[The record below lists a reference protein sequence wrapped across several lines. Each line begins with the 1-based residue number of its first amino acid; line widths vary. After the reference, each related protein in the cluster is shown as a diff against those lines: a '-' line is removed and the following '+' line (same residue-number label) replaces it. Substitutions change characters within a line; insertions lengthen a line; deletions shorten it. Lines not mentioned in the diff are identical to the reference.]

1 MKSALIRRAIALVP
15 TLFVVTVAV
24 FSLRAL
30 IPGGPAQAI
39 LGTNATPQAIG
50 VLNRQLGLDR
60 PLVSQ
65 YFSWI
70 GGIFQG
76 HLGTS
81 YQSREPVSTVIA
93 QRLNPTLELVLGSLV
108 VALVFGSIIGIWS
121 AIHHQDIG
129 GRFVLGATGLGL
141 SVPDFWLAT
150 IASGL
155 FGLSL
160 KVLPAVGYTPLSQ
173 GVSSN
178 IRSLI
183 LPIAV
188 LSLSSGA
195 FFARHLQS
203 SMVAALRSPYT
214 RTAWAMGLKPREVYW
229 TYGVRN
235 SLGPVITFLPLVVAG
250 LVGASVI
257 VETVFA
263 IPGISSEIV
272 AATTA
277 RDYAVLQVIVL
288 FLALTVVV
296 LNFLADLA
304 LGFIDPRTRRHGEA

>member
-1 MKSALIRRAIALVP
+1 MRQALVRRAIALVP

-24 FSLRAL
+24 FALRVL

-60 PLVSQ
+60 PIVSQ
-65 YFSWI
+65 YLSWI
-70 GGIFQG
+70 GGVFQG
-76 HLGTS
+76 HFGVS
-81 YQSREPVSTVIA
+81 YASRQPVSTVIA
-93 QRLNPTLELVLGSLV
+93 QRLNPTLELVFGSLIVALVLGSL
-108 VALVFGSIIGIWS
+108 IGIWS
-121 AIHHQDIG
+121 AIHYQDAG

-160 KVLPAVGYTPLSQ
+160 KVLPAVGYTPISQ
-173 GVSSN
+173 GITNN

-257 VETVFA
+257 VEIVFA

-272 AATTA
+272 AAVTA

-288 FLALTVVV
+288 FLALTIVV

-304 LGFIDPRTRRHGEA
+304 LGFIDPRTRRHSEA

>member
-1 MKSALIRRAIALVP
+1 LVGRLLALVP
-15 TLFVVTVAV
+15 TLFVVSVAAFV
-24 FSLRAL
+24 LRVL

-39 LGTNATPQAIG
+39 LGTNATPQAIR
-50 VLNRQLGLDR
+50 VLNRQLGLNR
-60 PLVSQ
+60 PLVAQ
-65 YFSWI
+65 YLSWV
-70 GGIFQG
+70 GGIFEG
-76 HLGTS
+76 RLGKS
-81 YQSREPVSTVIA
+81 YFSGQPVATVIA
-93 QRLNPTLELVLGSLV
+93 QRLSPTLELVIGSLV
-108 VALVFGSIIGIWS
+108 IALVVGSGVGIWA
-121 AIHHQDIG
+121 AIHYQDPA
-129 GRFVLGATGLGL
+129 GRIVLGATGLGL

-150 IASGL
+150 IVSGL
-155 FGLSL
+155 FGLTWKL
-160 KVLPAVGYTPLSQ
+160 LPAVGFTSLSE
-173 GVSSN
+173 GVGSN
-178 IRSLI
+178 FKSLV
-183 LPIAV
+183 LPVAV

-195 FFARHLQS
+195 FFARHFQS

-272 AATTA
+272 SAITN

-288 FLALTVVV
+288 FLAVTVVI
-296 LNFLADLA
+296 LNFLADIA
-304 LGFIDPRTRRHGEA
+304 LGLVDPRTRRAAR